1 MTFLKTIPTELLL
14 VRFFIDS
21 YCNFQKVRDWF
32 PPMPI
37 TSTFSI
43 VAQVFSTSTLQN
55 ESLVLKY
62 ASYYYISPVLFTLL
76 VIPFLTSVYISTAQL
91 FKTSM
96 SKRSLVQSIL
106 QLKLNYF

>member
-14 VRFFIDS
+14 VRFFVDS
-21 YCNFQKVRDWF
+21 YCNFQKVNDWF
-32 PPMPI
+32 PPMAI

-55 ESLVLKY
+55 ELLVLKY
-62 ASYYYISPVLFTLL
+62 TYYYIPPVLFTLL

-96 SKRSLVQSIL
+96 SKHYLAQSIL